1 MPSQCPDRSQNKIK
15 TQGDINCLLQQED
28 QQLTA
33 TWCTQ
38 VYWELIGPD
47 MSVRRVLCKLNGY
60 LVLLRVYWDPFS
72 GVMSDTE
79 TRKSNI
85 GVNQQ
90 NKIKTQVIR
99 TPCPH
104 FYNKVCMVAGA

>member
-1 MPSQCPDRSQNKIK
+1 MPVQCPDRSQNKIK

-79 TRKSNI
+79 TKKINI

-90 NKIKTQVIR
+90 QGQQKQQLGPDSTKQ
-99 TPCPH
+99 PQQH
-104 FYNKVCMVAGA
+104 

>member
-79 TRKSNI
+79 TKKKICLFNI
-85 GVNQQ
+85 LIGHRM
-90 NKIKTQVIR
+90 K
-99 TPCPH
+99 
-104 FYNKVCMVAGA
+104 

>member
-1 MPSQCPDRSQNKIK
+1 MPVQCPDRSQNKIR

-79 TRKSNI
+79 TKKKICLFNI
-85 GVNQQ
+85 LIGHRM
-90 NKIKTQVIR
+90 K
-99 TPCPH
+99 
-104 FYNKVCMVAGA
+104 